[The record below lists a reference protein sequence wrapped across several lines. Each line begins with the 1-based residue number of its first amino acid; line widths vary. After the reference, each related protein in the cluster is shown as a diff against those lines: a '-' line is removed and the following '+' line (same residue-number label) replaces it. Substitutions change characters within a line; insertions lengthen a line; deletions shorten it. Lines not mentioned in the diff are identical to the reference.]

1 MNAALFT
8 HCCHFD
14 MFRNAGR
21 PRASK
26 QCSETSES
34 MYVSQTFEERLCS
47 MAPCGSVLL
56 CCAAFWA
63 QGAEW
68 LWKMAEEQGPR
79 HSATKAV
86 KAFMKLVQHGSTNPV
101 SF

>member
-14 MFRNAGR
+14 MLGGQEPPNNAQK
-21 PRASK
+21 RANR
-26 QCSETSES
+26 CTCLR
-34 MYVSQTFEERLCS
+34 RLKNVC
-47 MAPCGSVLL
+47 APWPPCGSVLL

-79 HSATKAV
+79 HSAAKAV
-86 KAFMKLVQHGSTNPV
+86 KAFMKLVQHGSTNPM

>member
-1 MNAALFT
+1 
-8 HCCHFD
+8 
-14 MFRNAGR
+14 
-21 PRASK
+21 
-26 QCSETSES
+26 

-47 MAPCGSVLL
+47 MAPLWL
-56 CCAAFWA
+56 CLVMLCRILA

-79 HSATKAV
+79 HSAAKAV
-86 KAFMKLVQHGSTNPV
+86 KAFMKLVQHGSTNPM